1 MEFDDIINRNNR
13 RSNSYNTHDEYR
25 NSSYSSYSNRRYD
38 RNYKIRYLLDS
49 IRNNKKVKLLL
60 IITAIVI
67 LSIIIVLFLILLPL
81 ILKLISYISQNGVQ
95 GILDII
101 TGFLDKLWKGSGK

>member
-1 MEFDDIINRNNR
+1 MEFDEIINRNDR
-13 RSNSYNTHDEYR
+13 ISNNYNTHDEYK

-38 RNYKIRYLLDS
+38 RNYKIRYFLDI

-60 IITAIVI
+60 IIAAIII
-67 LSIIIVLFLILLPL
+67 LAIIIVLFLLILPL
-81 ILKLISYISQNGVQ
+81 ILKLLSYISQNGVQ
-95 GILDII
+95 GILEIV